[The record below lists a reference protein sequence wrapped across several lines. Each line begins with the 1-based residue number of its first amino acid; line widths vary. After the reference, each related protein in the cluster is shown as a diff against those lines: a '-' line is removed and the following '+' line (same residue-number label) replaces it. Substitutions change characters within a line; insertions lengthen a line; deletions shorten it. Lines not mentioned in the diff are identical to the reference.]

1 MISTEWF
8 KIKFDFSL
16 ECLETDHL
24 ADGHCDD
31 ISNTEICNWDG
42 GDCCGCNVNTQYC
55 SDCQCLDP
63 NGSGGGT
70 TGTMTQSTTPVPTT
84 TGTTIPPVPGSFGNS
99 IEEFYSKDYK
109 VIIRRELRN
118 S

>member
-1 MISTEWF
+1 
-8 KIKFDFSL
+8 
-16 ECLETDHL
+16 
-24 ADGHCDD
+24 
-31 ISNTEICNWDG
+31 
-42 GDCCGCNVNTQYC
+42 
-55 SDCQCLDP
+55 
-63 NGSGGGT
+63 
-70 TGTMTQSTTPVPTT
+70 MTQSTTPVPTT